1 MLGPLGGRHRRPG
14 ARQVGAKAWFR
25 FRSFVTTATP
35 VMLAGSFV
43 LGGLYETGAIGPIGD
58 AIAPIVRGARGLPP
72 VAGIALALAFLRKEL
87 ALQLLLVLAVAEY
100 GAGASSLAAFMTS
113 GQLFVYAIVTA
124 VSVPRVAT
132 PATPPG

>member
-58 AIAPIVRGARGLPP
+58 AIAPLVGGLLG
-72 VAGIALALAFLRKEL
+72 V
-87 ALQLLLVLAVAEY
+87 
-100 GAGASSLAAFMTS
+100 
-113 GQLFVYAIVTA
+113 
-124 VSVPRVAT
+124 
-132 PATPPG
+132 PPGAARPSASRWRPAASWPGSWGSRSGPVPKSSTVRHASEHRAE

>member
-1 MLGPLGGRHRRPG
+1 MLGPLGGRPRRPT
-14 ARQVGAKAWFR
+14 ARQVGAEAWFR

-58 AIAPIVRGARGLPP
+58 AIAPIVRGLLGLPP

-100 GAGASSLAAFMTS
+100 GAGAGGLGGVIAA
-113 GQLFVYAIVTA
+113 
-124 VSVPRVAT
+124 RR
-132 PATPPG
+132 